1 MQVLPIILSHSL
13 FLSLSYFLLVYTTIL
28 FLFIL
33 FCFFETLNN
42 KRIVFRLSQSLHVLR
57 VLLIVLHNVC
67 SAFLYFFFF
76 FLLAVNY
83 QTSLFYCCF
92 VLLFVLFVCWIWK
105 RKWEI
110 LITKKIT
117 TTTTTTKITT
127 NKSCVVWIK
136 EWFLKWLQHNTTQ
149 YNEY

>member
-1 MQVLPIILSHSL
+1 MNENCYTSNKHGPLHTIIKKKLYLISL
-13 FLSLSYFLLVYTTIL
+13 HICASSPNHTLSLSLPLSFTFFLYIQQYYFCSV
-28 FLFIL
+28 L
-33 FCFFETLNN
+33 FCFFEILSN

-92 VLLFVLFVCWIWK
+92 VLLFVLFVC
-105 RKWEI
+105 
-110 LITKKIT
+110 
-117 TTTTTTKITT
+117 
-127 NKSCVVWIK
+127 
-136 EWFLKWLQHNTTQ
+136 
-149 YNEY
+149 